1 MAWLPVAAQV
11 VGTILTVSGGLKQ
24 ADAAEAAG
32 ARAREAKEFEA
43 AQLGQQAGQAQASA
57 QRRSLEQRRRAQM
70 VASRALAVSA
80 ASGAGASD
88 PTIETIISD
97 IQGEGAYRAGLE
109 LYHGEERARQ
119 MRMGAEAANYEGQ
132 VAERGGKERAR
143 AARISAFGSA
153 LSGAGNSYSLYSKY
167 GMGGP
172 QAANTDGWLD
182 TGTSVDPRF
191 A

>member
-24 ADAAEAAG
+24 ASAAEAAG
-32 ARAREAKEFEA
+32 ARARQASEFQA
-43 AQLGQQAGQAQASA
+43 AQMEQQAGQATAAA
-57 QRRSLEQRRRAQM
+57 QRKSLEQRRRAQL

-80 ASGAGASD
+80 ASGAGAAD

-97 IQGEGAYRAGLE
+97 IAGEGAYRAGIE
-109 LYHGEERARQ
+109 LYQGEERARQ
-119 MRMGAEAANYEGQ
+119 LRMGADASIYEGQ
-132 VAERGGKERAR
+132 VAEQAGKERAS
-143 AARISAFGSA
+143 AARMQAFGSV
-153 LSGAGNSYSLYSKY
+153 LNSGGSLFAKY

-172 QAANTDGWLD
+172 KASGGDSWTDA
-182 TGTSVDPRF
+182 GTPLDPRF

>member
-1 MAWLPVAAQV
+1 MAWAAVAAQV

-24 ADAAEAAG
+24 ASAAEAAG
-32 ARAREAKEFEA
+32 ARARQASEFQA
-43 AQLGQQAGQAQASA
+43 AQMEQQSGQATASA

-97 IQGEGAYRAGLE
+97 IAGEGAYRAGIE
-109 LYHGEERARQ
+109 LYQGEERARQ
-119 MRMGAEAANYEGQ
+119 LRMGADAAIYEGQ
-132 VAERGGKERAR
+132 VAEQSGREKAS
-143 AARISAFGSA
+143 AARMQAFGSA
-153 LSGAGNSYSLYSKY
+153 LSGSGSLYAKY

-172 QAANTDGWLD
+172 TASKADSYFD
-182 TGTSVDPRF
+182 TGTPLDPRF